1 MSPTSP
7 LSGSPKFLHL
17 SLSARLMDDIARGR
31 WAPGQQLPS
40 VREMSRLRAVSVTT
54 VLAAYRAL
62 EDRQVIESRPQKG
75 FYVCSGA
82 PLTDAPWPP
91 VPPRLSSDAFSHA
104 TLDQLDETAGFISF
118 GTALCDKALFPVGA
132 LSRSIASTARKQGAL
147 LTDVSF
153 STGSAPLRES
163 LAAHAQTWNCRI
175 AADEILIT
183 NGCTEAFGL
192 CLQAVAQAGDVIV
205 VEAPSYYG
213 FLSTIA
219 RLGMLAVALPF
230 HADPAAALA
239 EVARLAGR
247 RRIGACLLSTSVS
260 NPGGA
265 SMSDEVK
272 HALVDALARLQIPLI
287 EDATFSDLH
296 FDGRQRAARSYDR
309 DGNVL
314 LCSSLTKTL
323 APGLRLG
330 WVSGGRFHDRLVS
343 LKRTMSVGQPLLI
356 QQAIG
361 DYLAAGGYRHHLR
374 ALRNQCRAQ
383 VIETQRV
390 VRDLFGPDA
399 EAGMPSGGY
408 LLWVR
413 LPGKVSSV
421 ALYRRAVA
429 EKIAFAPGTLFS
441 PTGAFD
447 DALRLNCGFP
457 LTDSRRDALA
467 RIARIAH
474 ELR

>member
-1 MSPTSP
+1 MSD
-7 LSGSPKFLHL
+7 SPKFLHL
-17 SLSARLMDDIARGR
+17 SLSARLMDDIAHGR

-54 VLAAYRAL
+54 VLAAYRSL

-82 PLTDAPWPP
+82 LSSDALRPSDASAPLPS
-91 VPPRLSSDAFSHA
+91 RISSDAFSHA
-104 TLDQLDETAGFISF
+104 TLNQLDETAGFISF
-118 GTALCDKALFPVGA
+118 GTALCDKSLFPVAA
-132 LSRSIASTARKQGAL
+132 LSRSIASTARNHGAL

-153 STGSAPLRES
+153 STGSKQLRES
-163 LAAHAQTWNCRI
+163 LAVHAQTWNCRI
-175 AADEILIT
+175 AADEILVT
-183 NGCTEAFGL
+183 NGCTEAVGL

-205 VEAPSYYG
+205 VEAPAYYG

-230 HADPAAALA
+230 HTDAAGALA
-239 EVARLAGR
+239 EVERLAGR

-260 NPGGA
+260 NPDGA
-265 SMSDEVK
+265 SMTDDAK
-272 HALVDALARLQIPLI
+272 HAWVYALARLQIPLI

-296 FDGRQRAARSYDR
+296 VDGRQRAAKSYDR
-309 DGNVL
+309 DGGVL

-330 WVSGGRFHDRLVS
+330 WVSGGRFHERLVS

-356 QQAIG
+356 QEAVG
-361 DYLAAGGYRHHLR
+361 DYLAAGGYQHHLR
-374 ALRNQCRAQ
+374 ALRNQCRLQ
-383 VIETQRV
+383 VVETQALV
-390 VRDLFGPDA
+390 QSLFGPDA
-399 EAGMPSGGY
+399 EVRMPSGGY

-413 LPGKVSSV
+413 LPGKISSV

-429 EKIAFAPGTLFS
+429 EGMAFAPGTLFS

-447 DALRLNCGFP
+447 DCLRLNCGFP
-457 LTDSRRDALA
+457 LTDSRRNALA
-467 RIARIAH
+467 RIAEIAH
-474 ELR
+474 QLQ